1 MAYVGAFNLNPGLTP
16 TSEPL
21 DLSITQ
27 GNPAWVSLG
36 GIPTLLP
43 REEVGKRVY
52 FMCLLVD
59 TGIICLGIWLKRE
72 FLPLGEG
79 RFSLLLERRGRVG
92 FWMHLNEFPNAW
104 YTNYLPSCPVPSTT
118 QDLVQNLWLLTKLGA
133 GPGTEHT
140 QSPASSN
147 PAKITCHPGS

>member
-59 TGIICLGIWLKRE
+59 AGIICLGIWLKRQNF
-72 FLPLGEG
+72 FLLGKVD
-79 RFSLLLERRGRVG
+79 FL
-92 FWMHLNEFPNAW
+92 
-104 YTNYLPSCPVPSTT
+104 
-118 QDLVQNLWLLTKLGA
+118 
-133 GPGTEHT
+133 
-140 QSPASSN
+140 SS
-147 PAKITCHPGS
+147 